1 MASTPSQS
9 AHKAHGYAH
18 AVCASIFL
26 RAVILFFARSPCLPE
41 HRQYAAPR
49 GRALPRRP
57 SAGEKVLAR
66 R

>member
-1 MASTPSQS
+1 
-9 AHKAHGYAH
+9 
-18 AVCASIFL
+18 L